1 MPPKKA
7 PGTSKDPDLYFFATT
22 IMVSDRKRSVE
33 WYTKKL
39 GFEVIQ
45 DMGHWVTVGH
55 RGLNGLLHLCQGS
68 EIDEEL
74 SPGNQGITFHVR
86 GDFEKKVAGLEKA
99 GVTLDRPVTKM
110 PWGMFARISDP
121 DGNVITLNP
130 ED

>member
-1 MPPKKA
+1 MPATKKS
-7 PGTSKDPDLYFFATT
+7 GSRTGPDLYLFATT
-22 IMVSDRKRSVE
+22 IMVSDRKRSVD

-45 DMGHWVTVGH
+45 DLGHWVTVGH
-55 RGLNGLLHLCQGS
+55 RGMNGLLHLCQGN

-74 SPGNQGITFHVR
+74 NPGNQGITFHVR
-86 GDFEKKVAGLEKA
+86 GDFEQKVADLEER
-99 GVTLDRPVTKM
+99 GVKLDAPATKR
-110 PWGMFARISDP
+110 PWGMYARIVDP

>member
-1 MPPKKA
+1 MPTARRKTANP
-7 PGTSKDPDLYFFATT
+7 PSNLYLFATT
-22 IMVSDRKRSVE
+22 IVVSDRKRAVE

-55 RGLNGLLHLCQGS
+55 RGTTGLLHLCEGP
-68 EIDEEL
+68 EIGEEL

-86 GDFEKKVAGLEKA
+86 GDFAAAVADLA
-99 GVTLDRPVTKM
+99 RRGVTLATPVTKR
-110 PWGMFARISDP
+110 PWGMFAKIADP
-121 DGNVITLNP
+121 DGNEITLNP